1 MKVLDGIQFFD
12 AEQQYLKLYEYEL
25 EHEAHKKLTAASV
38 VTYLLLRSVC
48 DSAGQIYEADFNLK
62 ELSNKYSLP
71 YSSIHNGYHRL
82 FDIGLLTIKRI
93 AGHTYITM
101 PMVAAHL
108 PDKEDSEI
116 SSYFRIPRML
126 FKGGFLK
133 QFIKSRDV
141 RGLLGVLDLLNG
153 LFREWGRKRSTTL
166 KRKKETLMKKIK
178 QSKYAFKN
186 WLQRVLSNEVDSPI
200 VVKGETG
207 ELFELAL
214 AEAAFVER
222 EKDDEF
228 EQFNAAT
235 RNTLLSFIKS
245 SHIKYRQEDIEDFQW
260 VCQQELTEPIYKGIA
275 EFISYEQ
282 DYANKVADGIIY
294 VDGPGPS
301 TEQLRLKSLLRSRKL
316 LVPEILS
323 ATIVAVEQK
332 SKSLKIKSLG
342 AYFRK
347 TLRIQIRAALKEDI
361 GLRLAIAES
370 YREKNLPVPVQ
381 FS

>member
-1 MKVLDGIQFFD
+1 MAGMKVLDGIQFFD

-25 EHEAHKKLTAASV
+25 EPEADKKLTAASV

-62 ELSNKYSLP
+62 ELSNKYNLP

-133 QFIKSRDV
+133 QFIKSRNV
-141 RGLLGVLDLLNG
+141 RGLLGLLDLLNG

-166 KRKKETLMKKIK
+166 KRKKETLFKKLK

-186 WLQRVLSNEVDSPI
+186 WIKHVLSNQSDSLI
-200 VVKGETG
+200 VVKSEND

-222 EKDDEF
+222 EKDEEF
-228 EQFNAAT
+228 EQFNAST
-235 RNTLLSFIKS
+235 RNTLSSFIKT
-245 SHIKYRQEDIEDFQW
+245 SHIKYRKEDIEDFQW
-260 VCQQELTEPIYKGIA
+260 VCQQELTEPMYKGIA
-275 EFISYEQ
+275 EYIAYEQ
-282 DYANKVADGIIY
+282 DYTDKVNTGIIH
-294 VDGPGPS
+294 DPEG
-301 TEQLRLKSLLRSRKL
+301 QLRLKSLLRSRKL

-323 ATIVAVEQK
+323 ATVTAVEQK
-332 SKSLKIKSLG
+332 SKALDIKSLG

-347 TLRIQIRAALKEDI
+347 TLRIQISTALKDDV

-381 FS
+381 FT